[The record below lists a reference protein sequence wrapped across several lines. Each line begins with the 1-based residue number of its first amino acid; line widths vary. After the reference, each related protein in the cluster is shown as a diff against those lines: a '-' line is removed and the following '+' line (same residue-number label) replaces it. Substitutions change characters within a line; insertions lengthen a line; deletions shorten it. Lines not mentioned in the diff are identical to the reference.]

1 MLLKSNFVEYTINY
15 DFYNS
20 HYQSLVTS
28 ALKNYLTANYL
39 GILELKFI
47 KSEKLSLLNL
57 ARNLFFFTFKIKL
70 ATKNLEENLLNKI

>member
-57 ARNLFFFTFKIKL
+57 ARNLFFKFKIKL

>member
-1 MLLKSNFVEYTINY
+1 MLLKRNFVEYTINY

-39 GILELKFI
+39 GILELTFN

-57 ARNLFFFTFKIKL
+57 ARNLFFKFKIKL
-70 ATKNLEENLLNKI
+70 AKKNIEENLLNKI